1 MMIHEAIH
9 VRQLA
14 AGHVPITTLILALV
28 EALLLM
34 HEGVRILLV
43 LLANSRMIGQ
53 ELLQIGVALHKLLVV
68 YQRWIFA
75 QLLRNFRMA
84 VHKMVHV
91 RQLTASY
98 VSITTLILALVEAL
112 LLMHEGVRIL
122 LVLLANSRMIG
133 QELLQIGVALHKL
146 LVVYQRWIFAQLLR
160 NFRMAVHKMVHVRQ
174 LTASYVSITTLIL
187 ALVEALLLMHEGVRI
202 LLVLLANSRMIGQE
216 LLQIGVALHK
226 LLVVYQR
233 WIFAQLLRNLRMA
246 VHKMVHVRQ
255 LTASHVPITTLVF
268 AAVKALLL
276 VHEGIR
282 ILLVLL
288 ANSRMIGQEPLQIRV
303 ALHELL
309 VVYQRWIFAQLL
321 RNLRMAVHKMV
332 HVRQLTASHIPI
344 TTLVF
349 AAVKAL
355 LLVHEGIR
363 ILLVLLA
370 NSRMIGQ
377 ELLQIR
383 VALHELLVVYQRWIF
398 AQLLRNLRMA
408 VHKMVHV
415 RQLTA
420 SHVPITTLV
429 FAAVKA
435 LLLVH
440 EGIRILL
447 VLLANSRMI
456 GQELFQIGVALH
468 NLLVVYQRWIFALLL
483 RNLRVAV
490 HKMVHVRQLTASHV
504 PITTLVFA
512 AVKALLLVHEGI
524 RILLVLLANSRMIG

>member
-14 AGHVPITTLILALV
+14 AGHVP
-28 EALLLM
+28 
-34 HEGVRILLV
+34 
-43 LLANSRMIGQ
+43 
-53 ELLQIGVALHKLLVV
+53 
-68 YQRWIFA
+68 
-75 QLLRNFRMA
+75 
-84 VHKMVHV
+84 
-91 RQLTASY
+91 
-98 VSITTLILALVEAL
+98 ITTLILALVEAL

-282 ILLVLL
+282 ILLVFL
-288 ANSRMIGQEPLQIRV
+288 ANSRMIGQEPLQSRV
-303 ALHELL
+303 ALRE
-309 VVYQRWIFAQLL
+309 
-321 RNLRMAVHKMV
+321 
-332 HVRQLTASHIPI
+332 
-344 TTLVF
+344 
-349 AAVKAL
+349 
-355 LLVHEGIR
+355 
-363 ILLVLLA
+363 
-370 NSRMIGQ
+370 
-377 ELLQIR
+377 
-383 VALHELLVVYQRWIF
+383 
-398 AQLLRNLRMA
+398 
-408 VHKMVHV
+408 
-415 RQLTA
+415 
-420 SHVPITTLV
+420 
-429 FAAVKA
+429 
-435 LLLVH
+435 
-440 EGIRILL
+440 
-447 VLLANSRMI
+447 
-456 GQELFQIGVALH
+456 
-468 NLLVVYQRWIFALLL
+468 
-483 RNLRVAV
+483 
-490 HKMVHVRQLTASHV
+490 
-504 PITTLVFA
+504 
-512 AVKALLLVHEGI
+512 
-524 RILLVLLANSRMIG
+524 